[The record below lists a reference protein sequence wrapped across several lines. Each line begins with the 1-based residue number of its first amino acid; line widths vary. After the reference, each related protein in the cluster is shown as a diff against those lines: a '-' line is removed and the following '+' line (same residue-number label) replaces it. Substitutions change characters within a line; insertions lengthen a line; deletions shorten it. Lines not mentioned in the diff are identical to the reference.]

1 MRFRQESIA
10 MSADIEAMFKQVAVP
25 EEDQSV
31 LHFVWRRTPDDK
43 VDMYQYVKCIF
54 YAKCSPTCST
64 YVLQR
69 TAQDNKDSFPLEAE
83 VVERNFYMD
92 DLFKSVPS
100 LLEAC
105 SLQAGLV
112 NLLSLGEFR
121 LTKWISND
129 KEVLTAIPAELQSQS
144 VRTIGEE
151 GILPTESALGVIWD
165 VHKDV
170 FLFKIKPKEL
180 ADTLRK
186 VISLTAPVFDPIGF
200 LAPFIVRAKIFLQ
213 SLWKL
218 RQGWDEKALEEIQ
231 QEWSVWQKELQSL
244 AEFSVLRFYRLVMV
258 SPTSNQLHLFG
269 DACEKAFCAV
279 AYFWFEYPS
288 GERQCAFVAA
298 KTRVAPVKP
307 LSIPRLELQ
316 AEVLSVRLACM
327 IQKEHDY
334 EVSST
339 YYWSDSSAVTGQIHG
354 ESKRH
359 PAFTANR
366 LSEILDTSE
375 PQQWRHC
382 PGKLNPADDGSR
394 GLRADAITSNRRW
407 LNGPAFLLLSE
418 DQWPEHISKSKFAHD
433 VTCEVPCETLMSV
446 VDAWKL
452 NPLFIDLSRYSS
464 FAKVCR
470 ITAHVKRFIQNCRRR
485 KEKMEMNIGPL
496 EVQEI
501 KKAKLMWIKSA
512 QREAFPADICHL
524 SDGKPVRVKRRLK
537 TLTPFLDE
545 SDILRVGGRIDHA
558 AVCYDVKH
566 PMIIPQDH
574 QQHKKLNHE
583 GIDHIGNEL
592 RLLYW
597 TPHSRSTV
605 RKVLNDCS
613 L

>member
-1 MRFRQESIA
+1 M
-10 MSADIEAMFKQVAVP
+10 
-25 EEDQSV
+25 
-31 LHFVWRRTPDDK
+31 
-43 VDMYQYVKCIF
+43 
-54 YAKCSPTCST
+54 
-64 YVLQR
+64 
-69 TAQDNKDSFPLEAE
+69 
-83 VVERNFYMD
+83 
-92 DLFKSVPS
+92 
-100 LLEAC
+100 
-105 SLQAGLV
+105 
-112 NLLSLGEFR
+112 NLLSLGGFR

-129 KEVLTAIPAELQSQS
+129 KDLLTAIPAELRAQS

-151 GILPTESALGVIWD
+151 GILPTERALGVIWD
-165 VHKDV
+165 VHKDT

-180 ADTLRK
+180 ADTRRK
-186 VISLTAPVFDPIGF
+186 VISLTASIFDPIGF

-218 RQGWDEKALEEIQ
+218 RQGWDEKVPEEIQ

-258 SPTSNQLHLFG
+258 SPTFIQLQLFG
-269 DACEKAFCAV
+269 DASEKAFCAV
-279 AYFWFEYPS
+279 PYFRFGYPS

-316 AEVLSVRLACM
+316 AAVLSVRLAFM
-327 IQKEHDY
+327 IQKKHDC

-339 YYWSDSSAVTGQIHG
+339 YYWSDSRAVIGQIHG

-394 GLRADAITSNRRW
+394 GLRADAITSNCRW

-418 DQWPEHISKSKFAHD
+418 DQWPEDISKSKFAPD
-433 VTCEVPCETLMSV
+433 VIYEVPCETLMSV
-446 VDAWKL
+446 VDGWKL

-464 FAKVCR
+464 FVKVCR
-470 ITAHVKRFIQNCRRR
+470 ITAYVKRFIQNCRRR
-485 KEKMEMNIGPL
+485 KEKMEMKIGPL

-512 QREAFPADICHL
+512 QREAFPFDIC
-524 SDGKPVRVKRRLK
+524 K
-537 TLTPFLDE
+537 
-545 SDILRVGGRIDHA
+545 
-558 AVCYDVKH
+558 
-566 PMIIPQDH
+566 
-574 QQHKKLNHE
+574 
-583 GIDHIGNEL
+583 
-592 RLLYW
+592 
-597 TPHSRSTV
+597 
-605 RKVLNDCS
+605 
-613 L
+613 